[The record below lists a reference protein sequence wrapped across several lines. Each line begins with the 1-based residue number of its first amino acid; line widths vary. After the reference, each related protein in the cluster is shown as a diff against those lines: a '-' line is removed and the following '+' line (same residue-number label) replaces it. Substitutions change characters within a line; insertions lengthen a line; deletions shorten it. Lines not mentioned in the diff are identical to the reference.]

1 MTKIYSVS
9 GNLPP
14 DSPLIAQRPFRAPHY
29 TISNAGLVGGG
40 RMLRPGEITLSHRGV
55 LFLDEL
61 PEFGHALL
69 ESLRQPLEDKTVTIT
84 RVSGTVT
91 YPASFMLVAAMN
103 PCPCGYATHPRKQ
116 CVCSPSAVARY
127 QRRISGPLLERI
139 DIFVEVPPVEYD
151 SLLAQAEAEPSAA
164 ARERVLA
171 ARAVQ
176 QRRFSNDDD
185 AAFSNAEMSGSKIW
199 DYCAL
204 QDDTEALLQRAAQ
217 TLDLSARALHRV
229 VKVAQT
235 IADLAG
241 AERIG
246 PAHLAEALQ
255 YRARGLG

>member
-1 MTKIYSVS
+1 M
-9 GNLPP
+9 
-14 DSPLIAQRPFRAPHY
+14 
-29 TISNAGLVGGG
+29 
-40 RMLRPGEITLSHRGV
+40 

-151 SLLAQAEAEPSAA
+151 SLLAQATAEPSASV
-164 ARERVLA
+164 RERVLA
-171 ARAVQ
+171 ARAIQ
-176 QRRFSNDDD
+176 ERRFASDDET
-185 AAFSNAEMSGSKIW
+185 AALSNAEMAGRKSGS
-199 DYCAL
+199 
-204 QDDTEALLQRAAQ
+204 T
-217 TLDLSARALHRV
+217 ARCRM
-229 VKVAQT
+229 T
-235 IADLAG
+235 P
-241 AERIG
+241 R
-246 PAHLAEALQ
+246 PCCN
-255 YRARGLG
+255 ARRKPWTCRRGRCTGWSRLPKR

>member
-1 MTKIYSVS
+1 M
-9 GNLPP
+9 
-14 DSPLIAQRPFRAPHY
+14 
-29 TISNAGLVGGG
+29 
-40 RMLRPGEITLSHRGV
+40 
-55 LFLDEL
+55 
-61 PEFGHALL
+61 
-69 ESLRQPLEDKTVTIT
+69 TIT

-151 SLLAQAEAEPSAA
+151 SLLAQATAEPSASV
-164 ARERVLA
+164 RERVLA
-171 ARAVQ
+171 ARAIQ
-176 QRRFSNDDD
+176 ERRFASDDET
-185 AAFSNAEMSGSKIW
+185 AALSNAEMAGAKIW
-199 DYCAL
+199 EYCAL
-204 QDDTEALLQRAAQ
+204 QDDAEALLQRASQ